1 MEKLESIKTTETQ
14 KTYRI
19 EHFDKFDVVVNLDY
33 LDKQAQEEV
42 LSMLKEKMPDDQP
55 GISDLLGM
63 ISAIRDEQGNLR
75 FFVKRKKNPKDYLDF
90 MNGLIKI
97 DPISPFLRHDFDVK
111 SRYALI
117 GTLSEIILSKKVKEI
132 IASEEVQQL
141 ARNLNFAGFIF
152 SEPIVSVVGKKYS
165 QRYLI
170 YKYIKEEKMLLGSRI
185 VDQLALDLTKIF
197 LKNDIFPHDLR
208 DTQFMKTEENGKPYI
223 VLIDIEAYTEINKPV
238 PNSSSTTAS

>member
-170 YKYIKEEKMLLGSRI
+170 YKYIKEEKQTPFLCEIAVKNNG
-185 VDQLALDLTKIF
+185 LALRYVSNQTEQICLEAVKQSGFAIQF
-197 LKNDIFPHDLR
+197 IKNP
-208 DTQFMKTEENGKPYI
+208 T
-223 VLIDIEAYTEINKPV
+223 IEMRLEAIKQKMV
-238 PNSSSTTAS
+238 ML